1 VTIAIAPIAS
11 SIKILDRD
19 FLLRITSS
27 LRGHYAVTPRAA
39 ALTPRH
45 YSPVLVAMRHRSSGN
60 TIPIS
65 VTDLA
70 RRIIVTLVLG
80 VFALVGSG
88 CSDQN
93 DATNKLVQ
101 QQQEQLEHQQQELE
115 QLQAN
120 QNQNYTPGVASS
132 SRGGCDKDV
141 EMTATHRGGDKF
153 AAGDFNKA
161 LGYYQDA
168 LLACPN
174 DEKAEVNVAR
184 SYEALG
190 NKVAAINI
198 YRKVADSN
206 SATVSDAQDEAKAAL
221 LRLQAARMP

>member
-1 VTIAIAPIAS
+1 MRYKS
-11 SIKILDRD
+11 S
-19 FLLRITSS
+19 
-27 LRGHYAVTPRAA
+27 A
-39 ALTPRH
+39 
-45 YSPVLVAMRHRSSGN
+45 N

-70 RRIIVTLVLG
+70 RRTLAALALG
-80 VFALVGSG
+80 TFALIAAG
-88 CSDQN
+88 CMGDQM

-132 SRGGCDKDV
+132 ARGGCDKEV

-153 AAGDFNKA
+153 AAGEFNKA

-174 DEKAEVNVAR
+174 DERAQVNVAR

-190 NKVAAINI
+190 NKVAAINL

-206 SATVSDAQDEAKAAL
+206 SATVSDAQEEAKAAL

>member
-1 VTIAIAPIAS
+1 MKKLPPRNLASIA
-11 SIKILDRD
+11 
-19 FLLRITSS
+19 
-27 LRGHYAVTPRAA
+27 
-39 ALTPRH
+39 
-45 YSPVLVAMRHRSSGN
+45 
-60 TIPIS
+60 
-65 VTDLA
+65 
-70 RRIIVTLVLG
+70 LG
-80 VFALVGSG
+80 VLALIVAG
-88 CSDQN
+88 CMGDQI

-120 QNQNYTPGVASS
+120 QNQNYTPGVANSP
-132 SRGGCDKDV
+132 RGGCDKDV
-141 EMTATHRGGDKF
+141 ETVASKRGGDKF

-168 LLACPN
+168 LMACPT
-174 DEKAEVNVAR
+174 DERAEVNVAR

-190 NKVAAINI
+190 NKVAAINL

>member
-1 VTIAIAPIAS
+1 
-11 SIKILDRD
+11 
-19 FLLRITSS
+19 
-27 LRGHYAVTPRAA
+27 
-39 ALTPRH
+39 
-45 YSPVLVAMRHRSSGN
+45 MRHRSSAN
-60 TIPIS
+60 TLSIS
-65 VTDLA
+65 GTNLA
-70 RRIIVTLVLG
+70 RRTLAALALAL
-80 VFALVGSG
+80 FALIGSG
-88 CSDQN
+88 CMGDQM

-120 QNQNYTPGVASS
+120 QNQGYTPGAATSP
-132 SRGGCDKDV
+132 RGGCDKEV

-174 DEKAEVNVAR
+174 DERAQVNVAR

-190 NKVAAINI
+190 NKVAAINL

-206 SATVSDAQDEAKAAL
+206 SATVTDAQDEAKAAL

>member
-1 VTIAIAPIAS
+1 M
-11 SIKILDRD
+11 
-19 FLLRITSS
+19 
-27 LRGHYAVTPRAA
+27 
-39 ALTPRH
+39 
-45 YSPVLVAMRHRSSGN
+45 AMRHKSGSGLTN
-60 TIPIS
+60 PA
-65 VTDLA
+65 A
-70 RRIIVTLVLG
+70 RILLVLG
-80 VFALVGSG
+80 FFAFATSG
-88 CSDQN
+88 CMGDQI

-132 SRGGCDKDV
+132 PRGGCDKDV
-141 EMTATHRGGDKF
+141 ETTATHRGGDKF
-153 AAGDFNKA
+153 AAGEFNKA

-184 SYEALG
+184 TYEALG
-190 NKVAAINI
+190 NKVAAINL
-198 YRKVADSN
+198 YRKVADVADSN